1 MVHACMQVLRL
12 GGCMSGVTAAGVRAL
27 AVDGVTVRLGGAT
40 ACTSANGSV
49 CAAPFVPGYLEA
61 GTRSHSP
68 KVGGSSMTDGLRSP
82 RDMEWWVPPLQKLQ
96 LLRLEGG
103 MHEVTAGQCAQIV
116 VAAAAKGLGVD
127 VVAEHAQG
135 PGAW

>member
-1 MVHACMQVLRL
+1 
-12 GGCMSGVTAAGVRAL
+12 MSGVTAAGVRAL
-27 AVDGVTVRLGGAT
+27 AVDGVTVRLGEAT

-61 GTRSHSP
+61 GDRSHSP
-68 KVGGSSMTDGLRSP
+68 GTGSEVGGSSMTDGLRSP
-82 RDMEWWVPPLQKLQ
+82 RGTEWWVPPLQKLQ

-103 MHEVTAGQCAQIV
+103 MHEVTAGQCALIV
-116 VAAAAKGLGVD
+116 VAAAAKGLAVD
-127 VVAEHAQG
+127 VAAEHAQG